1 MHRVPTLWK
10 ANAIAFISSFCV
22 MVIELIAGRILAP
35 HIGVSL
41 YTWTSIIGII
51 LAGITIGNYLGGKI
65 ADRRP
70 SVLILVA
77 IFFVG
82 GLATIAILPSTKM
95 VTSSDWF
102 GSLPVMLDL
111 ILKTSFIFF
120 LPAIIL
126 SLVSPMVIKLTL
138 ADLGQTGGVVGTIY
152 ACSTTGAILG
162 TFMTG
167 FYFIL
172 WFGTRMTIWIVATAL
187 ILTGIFTWFSWRIP
201 GKWNL
206 SLNNF
211 VIWATLGVIVVV
223 YTFLFQFK
231 ESWQETY
238 TKESNYFSIQVF
250 NAEGDIKVLRLDQL
264 NHSYVIPDEPT
275 ILYYDYLKV
284 FKEIVRYVA
293 RDNPP
298 FRILHLGGGGYSFP
312 RYMDTI
318 YPESVNEVIEIDPAV
333 TKIAH
338 EELGLSLN
346 TKIRTYNQDARLFLI
361 QREIDAKYDI
371 VIGDV
376 FNDRST
382 PYHLTTLEFNKLV
395 KVNMEADGI
404 YQVNIIDDYH
414 NGRYLPSF
422 IHTLRQTFNNVYL
435 FSTVESGFATNTFV
449 IAATDCRIDID
460 DFINFV
466 TKDGEREAFVSSI
479 SEVGLDKYISLR
491 DPILLT
497 DDYAPTDIFVAAIF
511 R

>member
-1 MHRVPTLWK
+1 
-10 ANAIAFISSFCV
+10 
-22 MVIELIAGRILAP
+22 
-35 HIGVSL
+35 
-41 YTWTSIIGII
+41 
-51 LAGITIGNYLGGKI
+51 
-65 ADRRP
+65 
-70 SVLILVA
+70 
-77 IFFVG
+77 
-82 GLATIAILPSTKM
+82 
-95 VTSSDWF
+95 
-102 GSLPVMLDL
+102 
-111 ILKTSFIFF
+111 
-120 LPAIIL
+120 
-126 SLVSPMVIKLTL
+126 
-138 ADLGQTGGVVGTIY
+138 
-152 ACSTTGAILG
+152 
-162 TFMTG
+162 
-167 FYFIL
+167 
-172 WFGTRMTIWIVATAL
+172 
-187 ILTGIFTWFSWRIP
+187 
-201 GKWNL
+201 
-206 SLNNF
+206 
-211 VIWATLGVIVVV
+211 
-223 YTFLFQFK
+223 
-231 ESWQETY
+231 
-238 TKESNYFSIQVF
+238 
-250 NAEGDIKVLRLDQL
+250 
-264 NHSYVIPDEPT
+264 
-275 ILYYDYLKV
+275 
-284 FKEIVRYVA
+284 
-293 RDNPP
+293 
-298 FRILHLGGGGYSFP
+298 
-312 RYMDTI
+312 MDTI